1 MATTKPNDPVILSAA
16 RIPTG
21 KFGGTL
27 SALAAP
33 QLGAAA
39 VREAVRRAGVEP
51 SAIEEVVMGNV
62 VSAGLG
68 QNPARQAALIGG
80 LPPTVAA
87 VTINKVCGSGLKAVL
102 LAAQAIKAGD
112 AELIVAGGMECMSRV
127 PYLLPEARNGLRLG
141 HGKIEDAIIRDGLWC
156 AFTDVHMGSTAEAV
170 AREYHVTREDQ
181 DRFAAES
188 HIKAAKAAAAGN
200 FKAEIVPVEIP
211 GKKGEKTLFAADETI
226 RADSTPEGLAK
237 LRPAFEKDG
246 TVTAGNAPGL
256 NDGAA
261 ALVIASRARAE
272 KLGIKPLATIRAY
285 ATGGVDPK
293 WVMMAPVAAV
303 KNLLAKMGV
312 GVEHFDLIE
321 SNEAFAV
328 QAIAVGRQLGF
339 NFDRVNVNG
348 GAVALGH
355 PIGASGARILT
366 TLLHAL
372 AARQLTTGLA
382 TLCMGGGN
390 GLAIAVEREA

>member
-1 MATTKPNDPVILSAA
+1 MTTTKPNDPVILSAA
-16 RIPTG
+16 RVPTG

-27 SALAAP
+27 SALTAP
-33 QLGAAA
+33 QLGAAV

-51 SAIEEVVMGNV
+51 SAVEEVVMGNV

-80 LPPTVAA
+80 LPPTVPA

-141 HGKIEDAIIRDGLWC
+141 HGKVEDAIIRDGLWC

-170 AREYHVTREDQ
+170 AREYHVPREDQ

-188 HIKAAKAAAAGN
+188 HAKAAKAAAAGH

-211 GKKGEKTLFAADETI
+211 GKKGEKTLFSADETI

-237 LRPAFEKDG
+237 LRPAFEMDG

-285 ATGGVDPK
+285 ASGGVDPK

-328 QAIAVGRQLGF
+328 QAVAVGRQLGF
-339 NFDRVNVNG
+339 DFERVNVNG

>member
-1 MATTKPNDPVILSAA
+1 MATTKPNDPVVLSAA
-16 RIPTG
+16 RLPTG
-21 KFGGTL
+21 KFAGTL
-27 SALAAP
+27 SALTAP

-39 VREAVRRAGVEP
+39 VREAIRRAGVEP

-112 AELIVAGGMECMSRV
+112 AELVVAGGMECMSRV

-141 HGKIEDAIIRDGLWC
+141 HGKVEDAIIRDGLWC

-170 AREYHVTREDQ
+170 AREYHVPREDQ

-188 HIKAAKAAAAGN
+188 HAKAAKAAAAGH

-211 GKKGEKTLFAADETI
+211 GKKGEKTLFSADETI

-285 ATGGVDPK
+285 AAGGVDPK

-328 QAIAVGRQLGF
+328 QAVAVGRQLGF